1 MCLKQHNWKPG
12 EEDRLHCTCCQAWIH
27 ASCEGLPKE
36 EFIVFSAMTAVKYI
50 CRLFSSE
57 QKWIGVFH
65 QQLNSC
71 YANVLKSLVEQK
83 TLKPEDIDLANR
95 DIVMNELNCDA
106 FCQLVRRLT
115 NNSDIAERVLSAV
128 LPLARSTNMKAT
140 VSSTVRCKHRSKD
153 NEHAGNKVRIC
164 FFFPKFTSK

>member
-1 MCLKQHNWKPG
+1 M
-12 EEDRLHCTCCQAWIH
+12 
-27 ASCEGLPKE
+27 
-36 EFIVFSAMTAVKYI
+36 
-50 CRLFSSE
+50 
-57 QKWIGVFH
+57 
-65 QQLNSC
+65 NSC